1 MRSLVR
7 YFIIGVRV
15 IFCNKALI
23 ISLSVVNLFLISGVV
38 YKAINSKNE
47 LDKYETLRNQIINK
61 METKLVIHDTSS
73 NTNEA
78 HGVTR
83 ITNCLKDSISK
94 DELDDNLLNIIG
106 QIEDVMNASNLNFA
120 FEYKDLYT
128 GFSLSYNANKPIF
141 AASTIKAPEAI
152 YIYEEAEK
160 GNINLDE
167 KLTYTSNYYS
177 DGTGILKDTAFN
189 KDYTIRQL
197 VGYSIIHSDNCAHLM
212 LNSRYKTQNIRDYWQ
227 NKGTTSI
234 YKTNSPW
241 GNLNANDATIYME
254 ELYNYYLTNT
264 SGSNELINYFKSAWK
279 IISAPDNIMIANKS
293 GWSNNSLHDAAI
305 VFDDNPYILVVL
317 SNRGYTEY
325 TSYFNQISN
334 LVYTFH
340 HAYWDEK
347 VNKCTNIGE

>member
-120 FEYKDLYT
+120 FEYK
-128 GFSLSYNANKPIF
+128 
-141 AASTIKAPEAI
+141 
-152 YIYEEAEK
+152 EK
-160 GNINLDE
+160 H
-167 KLTYTSNYYS
+167 
-177 DGTGILKDTAFN
+177 KD
-189 KDYTIRQL
+189 
-197 VGYSIIHSDNCAHLM
+197 V
-212 LNSRYKTQNIRDYWQ
+212 
-227 NKGTTSI
+227 
-234 YKTNSPW
+234 
-241 GNLNANDATIYME
+241 
-254 ELYNYYLTNT
+254 
-264 SGSNELINYFKSAWK
+264 
-279 IISAPDNIMIANKS
+279 
-293 GWSNNSLHDAAI
+293 
-305 VFDDNPYILVVL
+305 
-317 SNRGYTEY
+317 
-325 TSYFNQISN
+325 
-334 LVYTFH
+334 
-340 HAYWDEK
+340 
-347 VNKCTNIGE
+347 